1 MAEVIQISLA
11 AARVN
16 AKLTQEE
23 VANKMKIGK
32 RTIINWEKGTVM
44 PSFADLNML
53 SGIYGI
59 PVDNIFLPQNPLK
72 VIFTNYVLKQSRRQ
86 SRRRG
91 MI

>member
-1 MAEVIQISLA
+1 MGEVILISLA

-32 RTIINWEKGTVM
+32 RTIINWEKGTAT

-53 SGIYGI
+53 SEIYGI
-59 PVDNIFLPQNPLK
+59 PVDNISLPSK
-72 VIFTNYVLKQSRRQ
+72 ST
-86 SRRRG
+86 
-91 MI
+91 